1 MINHIWSVLCQ
12 RSVID
17 SKSNNIS
24 LIDIFEKLEVN
35 LSVPVSEGK
44 NKVKKINVPV
54 NYEIVSLWTYDKE
67 DQGKNIYLQ
76 IKFILP
82 GGKAELNESINDC
95 LMREVFEETG
105 CRIKVIKEIGMVIEY
120 RSKVAIK
127 QTSYCFL
134 AEAVSCSTPKFVKE
148 EIEEECELEWVT
160 LDEAISMLSKERSK
174 GYKGKFI
181 LKRELV
187 FLEEVK
193 KME

>member
-67 DQGKNIYLQ
+67 DQGKKLVLLAGLEPA
-76 IKFILP
+76 ILSEQRP
-82 GGKAELNESINDC
+82 KRCACAN
-95 LMREVFEETG
+95 FATG
-105 CRIKVIKEIGMVIEY
+105 
-120 RSKVAIK
+120 A
-127 QTSYCFL
+127 L
-134 AEAVSCSTPKFVKE
+134 
-148 EIEEECELEWVT
+148 
-160 LDEAISMLSKERSK
+160 
-174 GYKGKFI
+174 
-181 LKRELV
+181 
-187 FLEEVK
+187 
-193 KME
+193 

>member
-1 MINHIWSVLCQ
+1 MKLLLEIHDDDLGLERFKISKYEERIGARAVILNKGKIALLYAGKKNHH
-12 RSVID
+12 
-17 SKSNNIS
+17 K
-24 LIDIFEKLEVN
+24 
-35 LSVPVSEGK
+35 
-44 NKVKKINVPV
+44 
-54 NYEIVSLWTYDKE
+54 
-67 DQGKNIYLQ
+67 
-76 IKFILP
+76 LP